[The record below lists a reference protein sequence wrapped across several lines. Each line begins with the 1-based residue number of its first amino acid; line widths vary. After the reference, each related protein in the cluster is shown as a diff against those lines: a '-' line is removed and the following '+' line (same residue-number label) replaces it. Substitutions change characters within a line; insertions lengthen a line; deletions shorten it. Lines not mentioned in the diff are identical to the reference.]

1 MTEIV
6 NSGTACDAAFPAITA
21 FFNVTG
27 FEYWDNVIANDL
39 DHYGG
44 IAGHP
49 TALTE
54 GRAKGQ
60 KVVGLLQKMQA
71 QESVEA

>member
-1 MTEIV
+1 MPR
-6 NSGTACDAAFPAITA
+6 FPLSPLSSTSP
-21 FFNVTG
+21 G